1 MIRLLGRKAW
11 IPLLFVFLLLG
22 LWTQCP
28 GVSGAE
34 GLVKNVILLV
44 GDGMGL
50 NQITAARVSLENG
63 AYSRLFLDT
72 MPYTGLSINFSHDN
86 LVTDSAAA
94 ATALATGYRA
104 DNGRLATLP
113 DGTPVISL
121 MRKAKEEG
129 LSIGIVTTAKVVDAT
144 PAAFLVNADLRS
156 VEKQIAEDMLNA
168 EPDVLL
174 GGGGDAFGIN
184 PFTREPKSRSVMTQA
199 LEDGYTYVYDREG
212 LLDLKVSSDLKLIGL
227 FMGGGMSFEVTR
239 FPTEPTITE
248 MTSRALEIVA
258 QNPQGFFLLVEGA
271 RIDTAGH
278 SNSVEEM
285 MADLIAFDNAVG
297 LALEYAKEHPGTLV
311 VVTADHETGGFGVTS
326 GTPEGERVN
335 YGWLST
341 GHTAAMVPI
350 YAFGTGAEQFTGTLD
365 ITEIPVRIGKLMGI
379 QDFPAVIDTH

>member
-72 MPYTGLSINFSHDN
+72 MAYTGLSINFSHDN

-94 ATALATGYRA
+94 ATALATGYRT

>member
-94 ATALATGYRA
+94 ATALATGYRT